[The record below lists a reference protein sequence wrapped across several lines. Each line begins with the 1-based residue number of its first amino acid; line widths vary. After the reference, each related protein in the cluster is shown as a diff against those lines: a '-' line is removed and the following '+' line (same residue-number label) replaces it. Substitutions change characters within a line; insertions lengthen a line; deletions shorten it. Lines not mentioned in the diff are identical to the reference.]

1 MTSPETNT
9 TNVYQGIPASS
20 GIVIGKAYVLDP
32 HLICVLKRDLLN
44 PEEVDA
50 EIERFREAVERAAE
64 DMSSLTDRA
73 IQEFGDDVPNLIFE
87 THVQLLRDPS
97 LIKEVE
103 CHIEEQAHNA
113 EWALKVLM
121 EKYQAR
127 FSRFKDPYFRDRLED
142 IEQVVTRLQRRL
154 GGEGDATSFDQLA
167 EPVVIV
173 AHDLSPAD
181 TMLFD
186 PNKVIGFATDS
197 GGKTSHAGILASSMD
212 IPAVVGLQGL
222 SFDIRSGDPIIV
234 DGNSG
239 VVIHRPTMAQFQS
252 FNQRRQRWLYLD
264 KAIHAEKGMEAVTTD
279 GAWVQVMANIESSL
293 DLAHLKEH
301 GAEGVGLYRTEYL
314 YINRRQWPDEDE
326 QFEDYRRVAESVAL
340 HYAVIRTLDIGGDKL
355 PISSPFPTKEANP
368 ALGLRAIRFCLQHKD
383 IFRTQL
389 RAILRAS
396 AFGKLRIMY
405 PLITTLGEVREANEL
420 LDQCKAELD
429 AEGIDYDKDIPV
441 GIMIET
447 PASVIQAEE
456 LAKVCS
462 FFSIGTNDLIQYT
475 MAIDRVNERVAY
487 LYQPLSPAII
497 AMIHQVVMA
506 AKRHKIDVSV
516 CGKMA
521 GDPAYTML
529 LLGMGE
535 VHSLSMDVH
544 SIPRLKKFI
553 RSLSMSDCKTVA
565 ETALSISDDEKLL
578 AYMKEA
584 MASRR
589 VDGVTSDLVGNDDDV

>member
-1 MTSPETNT
+1 MNDAPQPR
-9 TNVYQGIPASS
+9 NVYQGIPASS

-32 HLICVLKRDLLN
+32 HLICVLKRDLDG
-44 PEEVDA
+44 PAQIDA
-50 EIERFREAVERAAE
+50 EIERFREAVERSAE
-64 DMSSLTDRA
+64 DMASLTDRA
-73 IQEFGDDVPNLIFE
+73 LAEFGDDVPNMIFE

-97 LIKEVE
+97 LVKEVE
-103 CHIEEQAHNA
+103 THIETQAHNA

-127 FSRFKDPYFRDRLED
+127 FSRFKDPYFRERLED

-154 GGEGDATSFDQLA
+154 SGGGDQSGFDQLT

-186 PNKVIGFATDS
+186 PRKVIGFATDS

-212 IPAVVGLQGL
+212 IPAVVGLKGA

-234 DGNSG
+234 DGNTG
-239 VVIHRPTMAQFQS
+239 VVIHRPTMSQFQT

-279 GAWVQVMANIESSL
+279 GVRVQVMANIESSL

-314 YINRRQWPDEDE
+314 YINRPKWPDEDE
-326 QFEDYRRVAESVAL
+326 QFEDYKRVAESVAP

-355 PISSPFPTKEANP
+355 PVASPFTSREANP
-368 ALGLRAIRFCLQHKD
+368 ALGLRAIRFCLQHRD

-405 PLITTLGEVREANEL
+405 PLITTLREVREANAF
-420 LDQCKAELD
+420 LDLCRAELD
-429 AEGIDYDKDIPV
+429 AEGIAYDRDIPV

-447 PASVIQAEE
+447 PSSVMQADE
-456 LAKVCS
+456 LAKNCS

-497 AMIHQVVMA
+497 HMIHQVITA
-506 AKRHKIDVSV
+506 AQRRGIDVSV

-521 GDPAYTML
+521 GDPAYAML

-535 VHSLSMDVH
+535 ARSLSMDVH

-553 RSLSMSDCKTVA
+553 RHLSLEDCKQVA
-565 ETALSISDDEKLL
+565 RTALSIHDDDELL

-584 MASRR
+584 MAARL
-589 VDGVTSDLVGNDDDV
+589 VDGVTSDLVGNVDDV